1 MPLMLA
7 AIHTGSH
14 GAVAADSLAH
24 GTVAAD
30 SLAHAAA
37 TVPALAHGAG
47 HAVEQVAA
55 HAAEHGAVLD
65 PLGHVINRDYWELTH
80 ALKWNLAEL
89 LPLPSFK
96 IGSLT
101 VDLAPSLHVIM
112 LWLAAIVLTLLVARA
127 ARQTDQDGLVPR
139 GRLRNFFEAIIVF
152 LRDEVVYT
160 IMGPKVG
167 RRYLPLL
174 LTFFFFILFTS
185 LLGLV
190 PSLAS
195 ATGNI
200 NVTATLALTTF
211 FATQIGGM
219 RENGFVGHWK
229 ALVPPGVPWPLVPIM
244 IPIEIMGMF
253 TKPFALTVRLFANMI
268 AGHIIILSF
277 FGLIF
282 SLSLKTAYISLLP
295 FAGAVAISAFE
306 IFVAFLQAFIFTFL
320 STIFIFQAV
329 HPEH

>member
-1 MPLMLA
+1 MHILLA
-7 AIHTGSH
+7 SAQAGGH
-14 GAVAADSLAH
+14 AAAGH
-24 GTVAAD
+24 APATVD
-30 SLAHAAA
+30 TLAHAATA
-37 TVPALAHGAG
+37 E
-47 HAVEQVAA
+47 HAVAAAEHLVEQ
-55 HAAEHGAVLD
+55 AAEHGAGHGAALD
-65 PLGHVINRDYWELTH
+65 PLGHVLNRDYWELTH
-80 ALKWNLAEL
+80 SLKWNLAEHL
-89 LPLPSFK
+89 HLPSFK

-101 VDLAPSLHVIM
+101 IDPSPSLHVVM
-112 LWLAAIVLTLLVARA
+112 LWLAAILLTLLVSRA
-127 ARQTDQDGLVPR
+127 ARQTDRDGLVPR

-167 RRYLPLL
+167 RRFLPLL
-174 LTFFFFILFTS
+174 LTFFFFILFAN

-190 PSLAS
+190 PSLAT

-211 FATQIGGM
+211 FATQISGM

-282 SLSLKTAYISLLP
+282 SLSLKTAYISVLP

>member
-1 MPLMLA
+1 MHVLLA
-7 AIHTGSH
+7 STHEPVAESAH
-14 GAVAADSLAH
+14 AVQDTLHAAGEAMAH
-24 GTVAAD
+24 G
-30 SLAHAAA
+30 
-37 TVPALAHGAG
+37 
-47 HAVEQVAA
+47 
-55 HAAEHGAVLD
+55 AAEHGAALD
-65 PLGHVINRDYWELTH
+65 PLGHVINNPHYEWTH
-80 ALKWNLAEL
+80 SLKWDLSRL
-89 LPLPSFK
+89 LPLPSFD
-96 IGSLT
+96 IGGLH
-101 VDLAPSLHVIM
+101 VDLSPSLHVVM
-112 LWLAAIVLTLLVARA
+112 LWIAAIALVLLVSRA
-127 ARQTDQDGLVPR
+127 ARQTDAGGLVPK

-174 LTFFFFILFTS
+174 LTFFFFILFAN

-190 PSLAS
+190 PSMAT

-200 NVTATLALTTF
+200 NVTATLAIIIFL
-211 FATQIGGM
+211 ATQVGGI
-219 RENGFVGHWK
+219 RENGFIGHWK

-282 SLSLKTAYISLLP
+282 SLSLKTLYISVLP

-306 IFVAFLQAFIFTFL
+306 IFVGFLQAFIFTFL
-320 STIFIFQAV
+320 STIFIYQAV

>member
-1 MPLMLA
+1 MPLLLA
-7 AIHTGSH
+7 AVHTGSH
-14 GAVAADSLAH
+14 GAAADSLAH
-24 GTVAAD
+24 ASGAAD
-30 SLAHAAA
+30 SLAHAASQ
-37 TVPALAHGAG
+37 
-47 HAVEQVAA
+47 AV
-55 HAAEHGAVLD
+55 EHGATLD
-65 PLGHVINRDYWELTH
+65 PLGHVINRDFWELTH
-80 ALKWNLAEL
+80 SFKWNLAEL
-89 LPLPSFK
+89 LPLPSFT
-96 IGSLT
+96 IGGLT
-101 VDLAPSLHVIM
+101 IDLAPSLHVVM
-112 LWLAAIVLTLLVARA
+112 LWITAIVLTLLVVRA
-127 ARQTDQDGLVPR
+127 ARQTDRDGLVPR
-139 GRLRNFFEAIIVF
+139 GRLRNFVEALVVF
-152 LRDEVVYT
+152 LRDEVVYN

-174 LTFFFFILFTS
+174 LTFFFFILFNS

-190 PSLAS
+190 PSFAS
-195 ATGNI
+195 STGNV

-219 RENGFVGHWK
+219 RENGFIGHWK
-229 ALVPPGVPWPLVPIM
+229 ALVPPGVPLPLVPIM

-253 TKPFALTVRLFANMI
+253 TKPFALTIRLFANMI

-282 SLSLKTAYISLLP
+282 SLSTKTAYISVLP

>member
-1 MPLMLA
+1 MHILLA
-7 AIHTGSH
+7 STHPGGH
-14 GAVAADSLAH
+14 VAAADTLAQ
-24 GTVAAD
+24 AAEHAGEA
-30 SLAHAAA
+30 AHAGAETA
-37 TVPALAHGAG
+37 GQLA
-47 HAVEQVAA
+47 E
-55 HAAEHGAVLD
+55 HAAEHGAALD

-80 ALKWNLAEL
+80 SLKWNLAEHL
-89 LPLPSFK
+89 RLPSFK
-96 IGSLT
+96 LGSLT
-101 VDLAPSLHVIM
+101 IDLTPSMHVIM

-127 ARQTDQDGLVPR
+127 ARQTDRDGLVPR

-152 LRDEVVYT
+152 LRDEVVYN

-167 RRYLPLL
+167 RRFLPLL
-174 LTFFFFILFTS
+174 LTFFFFILFNN

-190 PSLAS
+190 PTLAT

-211 FATQIGGM
+211 FATQISGM
-219 RENGFVGHWK
+219 RENGFIGHWK

-282 SLSLKTAYISLLP
+282 GLSMRTAYISVLP

-320 STIFIFQAV
+320 STIFIYSAV

>member
-1 MPLMLA
+1 M
-7 AIHTGSH
+7 
-14 GAVAADSLAH
+14 AH
-24 GTVAAD
+24 G
-30 SLAHAAA
+30 
-37 TVPALAHGAG
+37 
-47 HAVEQVAA
+47 
-55 HAAEHGAVLD
+55 AAEHGAALD
-65 PLGHVINRDYWELTH
+65 PLGHVINNPHFELTH
-80 ALKWNLAEL
+80 SLKWDLSHV
-89 LPLPSFK
+89 LPLPSFD
-96 IGSLT
+96 IGGLH
-101 VDLAPSLHVIM
+101 VDLSPSLHVIM
-112 LWLAAIVLTLLVARA
+112 LWIAAIVLTVLVSRA
-127 ARQTDQDGLVPR
+127 AGRTDRDGLVPK

-174 LTFFFFILFTS
+174 LTFFFFILFAN

-190 PSLAS
+190 PTMAT

-200 NVTATLALTTF
+200 NVTATLAVITF
-211 FATQIGGM
+211 IATQAGGI
-219 RENGFVGHWK
+219 RENGFIGHWK

-282 SLSLKTAYISLLP
+282 SLSLKTLYISVLP

-306 IFVAFLQAFIFTFL
+306 IFVGFLQAFIFTFL
-320 STIFIFQAV
+320 STIFIYQAV

>member
-1 MPLMLA
+1 MHILLA
-7 AIHTGSH
+7 STHAGGHSP
-14 GAVAADSLAH
+14 AAADTLAQ
-24 GTVAAD
+24 VAEHAGEA
-30 SLAHAAA
+30 AHAGAEAA
-37 TVPALAHGAG
+37 GQLAE
-47 HAVEQVAA
+47 HAVE
-55 HAAEHGAVLD
+55 HGAALD
-65 PLGHVINRDYWELTH
+65 PLSHVINRDYWELTH
-80 ALKWNLAEL
+80 SLKWNLAER

-96 IGSLT
+96 LGSLT

-112 LWLAAIVLTLLVARA
+112 LWVAAIVLTLLVSRA
-127 ARQTDQDGLVPR
+127 ARHTDRDGLVPR

-167 RRYLPLL
+167 RRFLPLL
-174 LTFFFFILFTS
+174 LTFFFFILFAN

-190 PSLAS
+190 PSLAT

-211 FATQIGGM
+211 FATQISGM
-219 RENGFVGHWK
+219 RENGFLGHWK

-282 SLSLKTAYISLLP
+282 SLSLKTAYISVLP

>member
-1 MPLMLA
+1 MPLLLA
-7 AIHTGSH
+7 AVHTGSH
-14 GAVAADSLAH
+14 GA
-24 GTVAAD
+24 AAD
-30 SLAHAAA
+30 SLAHAA
-37 TVPALAHGAG
+37 GA
-47 HAVEQVAA
+47 ADSLA
-55 HAAEHGAVLD
+55 HAAGATDSLAHAAGQAVEHGATLD
-65 PLGHVINRDYWELTH
+65 ALGHVINRDFWELTH
-80 ALKWNLAEL
+80 SLKWNLAEL
-89 LPLPSFK
+89 LPIPPFQ
-96 IGSLT
+96 IGGLT
-101 VDLAPSLHVIM
+101 VDLAPSLHVVM
-112 LWLAAIVLTLLVARA
+112 LWITAILLTLLVVRA
-127 ARQTDQDGLVPR
+127 ARQTDRDGLVPR
-139 GRLRNFFEAIIVF
+139 GRLRNFVEALVVF
-152 LRDEVVYT
+152 LRDEVVYN

-174 LTFFFFILFTS
+174 LTFFFFILFNS

-195 ATGNI
+195 STGNV

-219 RENGFVGHWK
+219 RENGFIGHWK

-253 TKPFALTVRLFANMI
+253 TKPFALTIRLFANMI

-282 SLSLKTAYISLLP
+282 TLSMKTAYISVLP

>member
-1 MPLMLA
+1 MHILLA
-7 AIHTGSH
+7 STHSGGHAP
-14 GAVAADSLAH
+14 AAAD
-24 GTVAAD
+24 T
-30 SLAHAAA
+30 LAHAVDHAGAA
-37 TVPALAHGAG
+37 VQAGAEAAG
-47 HAVEQVAA
+47 HLAEHAA
-55 HAAEHGAVLD
+55 EHAAEHGAALD
-65 PLGHVINRDYWELTH
+65 PLSHVINRDYWELTH
-80 ALKWNLAEL
+80 SLKWNLAEH

-96 IGSLT
+96 VGGLT

-112 LWLAAIVLTLLVARA
+112 LWLAAIVLTLLVSRA
-127 ARQTDQDGLVPR
+127 ARQSDRDGLVPR

-167 RRYLPLL
+167 RRFLPLL
-174 LTFFFFILFTS
+174 LTFFFFILFAN

-190 PSLAS
+190 PSLAT

-211 FATQIGGM
+211 FATQISGM
-219 RENGFVGHWK
+219 RENGFFGHWK

-282 SLSLKTAYISLLP
+282 SLSLKTAYISVLP